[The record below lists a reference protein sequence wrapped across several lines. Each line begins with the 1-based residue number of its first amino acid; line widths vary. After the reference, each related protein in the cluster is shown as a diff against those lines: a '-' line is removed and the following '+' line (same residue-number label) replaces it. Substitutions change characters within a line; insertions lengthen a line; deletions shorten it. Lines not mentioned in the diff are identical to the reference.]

1 MAEQGTHEELLE
13 QNGRYKE
20 LWVSQTSIYEDR
32 RNRIV

>member
-20 LWVSQTSIYEDR
+20 LWVSQTSLYEDS

>member
-1 MAEQGTHEELLE
+1 LE

-20 LWVSQTSIYEDR
+20 LWVSQTSLYEDS